1 MPRIYKPVGPSTNK
15 AAAGPTQTKTASAPA
30 PAVSAPA
37 APEKPDKK
45 GNSGEK

>member
-15 AAAGPTQTKTASAPA
+15 AAAGPTETKTAPA
-30 PAVSAPA
+30 PVVSAPA